1 MAARNYIELVDK
13 TMRVL
18 QTLAAAKS
26 PMLLKDLAAQT
37 GIVKSSVFRI
47 LFTLKE
53 LGYVEQAVR
62 NGDYRLSLMMLPLAR
77 GTPRATLANV
87 ARPHL
92 RRVCLELGESVW
104 LAQRRGEAIVI
115 VDCVLA
121 PHRLKLS
128 YDVGDLCPIHATAI
142 GKCVTAFMKSEEA
155 ERVLQSARLEP
166 FTSRTIT
173 QVSELR
179 KELERVRQSG
189 YAINDEETVDGVI
202 LIGSPIFDT
211 SRQVCGAVS
220 VSALADR
227 SSPARRKAI
236 IEAAKRCAG
245 AVSDDL
251 HGLAHAFTF

>member
-1 MAARNYIELVDK
+1 MAARNYIELVEK

-18 QTLAAAKS
+18 QTLAASGS

-53 LGYVEQAVR
+53 LGYVEQAGR

-92 RRVCLELGESVW
+92 RRLCLELGESVW

-115 VDCVLA
+115 VDSVLA

-128 YDVGDLCPIHATAI
+128 FDVGDPCPIHATAI
-142 GKCVTAFMKSEEA
+142 GKCVAAFLNPEEL
-155 ERVLQSARLEP
+155 EPVLQSARMER

-173 QVSELR
+173 RVSDLR
-179 KELERVRQSG
+179 KELARVREVG
-189 YAINDEETVDGVI
+189 YALNDEETVDGVV
-202 LIGSPIFDT
+202 LIGFPIFDAD
-211 SRQVCGAVS
+211 SRVCGALS
-220 VSALADR
+220 VNALADR
-227 SSPARRKAI
+227 SDAARREEI
-236 IEAAKRCAG
+236 IQATRQCG
-245 AVSDDL
+245 AVISDDL
-251 HGLAHAFTF
+251 RRLGLVLTE

>member
-18 QTLAAAKS
+18 QTLAAAKR
-26 PMLLKDLAAQT
+26 PMLLKDIAAQT

-53 LGYVEQAVR
+53 LGYVEQLGR
-62 NGDYRLSLMMLPLAR
+62 NGDYQLSLMMLPLAR
-77 GTPRATLANV
+77 SVPRATLANV
-87 ARPHL
+87 AKPHL
-92 RRVCLELGESVW
+92 RRLCSELGESVW

-121 PHRLKLS
+121 PYRLKLA

-142 GKCVTAFMKSEEA
+142 GKCVAAFVNHEEL
-155 ERVLQSARLEP
+155 EKLLQSARFEA

-173 QVSELR
+173 DVPNLRLELD
-179 KELERVRQSG
+179 RVRQSG
-189 YAINDEETVDGVI
+189 YAMNDEETIDGAI
-202 LIGSPIFDT
+202 LVGAPVFDS
-211 SRQVCGAVS
+211 SRQVCGAIS

-227 SSPARRKAI
+227 SSDARRKEF
-236 IEAAKRCAG
+236 IEATKRCAA

-251 HGLAHAFTF
+251 HSLAFSLTA

>member
-18 QTLAAAKS
+18 QTLAAGKG
-26 PMLLKDLAAQT
+26 PMLLKDIAAQT

-53 LGYVEQAVR
+53 LGYVEQPGR
-62 NGDYRLSLMMLPLAR
+62 NGDYQLSLMMLPLAR
-77 GTPRATLANV
+77 SAPRATLVNV

-92 RRVCLELGESVW
+92 RRLCSELGESVW
-104 LAQRRGEAIVI
+104 LAQRRGEALVI

-142 GKCVTAFMKSEEA
+142 GKCVAAFLKPDEL
-155 ERVLQSARLEP
+155 ERLLQTTRLEA

-173 QVSELR
+173 NAADLKVELA
-179 KELERVRQSG
+179 RVRQSG
-189 YAINDEETVDGVI
+189 YAINDEETVYGII
-202 LIGSPIFDT
+202 LIGAPVFDAG
-211 SRQVCGAVS
+211 REVCGAIS
-220 VSALADR
+220 ISALADR
-227 SSPARRKAI
+227 SSEARRREFIQAI
-236 IEAAKRCAG
+236 QRCVA
-245 AVSDDL
+245 AVSHDL
-251 HGLAHAFTF
+251 QDLAFARTG